1 MEAEINKTDFIK
13 KLDEGLRLVR
23 KRLIASKK
31 ATGGTLVYM
40 RDGKIVKVKASDL

>member
-1 MEAEINKTDFIK
+1 MIKTEESTSEKILK
-13 KLDEGLRLVR
+13 GLKLVH

-40 RDGKIVKVKASDL
+40 KDGKIVKVKASDL

>member
-1 MEAEINKTDFIK
+1 MREAKETTSEKILRGL
-13 KLDEGLRLVR
+13 KLSKE
-23 KRLIASKK
+23 RLIASKK